1 MAYGPGQQDPPQQ
14 PHRQPGQMPPAFMQQ
29 EGWGAPPPQTP
40 VHVPPPAQPR
50 KRPKG
55 GRVIAEIVGGV
66 VLLFLGVAIGST
78 GKTTPSSSPAASSS
92 QPAQA
97 AATSAPPAPT
107 PVTASPNGT
116 YQGACNYTL
125 GDNPVGGT
133 AVATGD
139 VQVTNTGNIGTVVRV
154 KITWPQQGYPS
165 LAMTRKIRLTAGA
178 SQDVQYHMPLTYDQ
192 ISNLQNWQTGHNYQ
206 DGCTYKA
213 TIMRTFGHP
222 QQPRYVCRPSPGMW
236 VRRSG
241 CWWFGTAGGGR
252 TLECSGGPGCEPG
265 EAGDDAGALEQSA
278 EIDQPG

>member
-66 VLLFLGVAIGST
+66 LLFLGVAIGST

-92 QPAQA
+92 QPAQT

-139 VQVTNTGNIGTVVRV
+139 VQDTNTGNIGTVVRV

-178 SQDVQYHMPLTYDQ
+178 SQDAMPL
-192 ISNLQNWQTGHNYQ
+192 SL
-206 DGCTYKA
+206 
-213 TIMRTFGHP
+213 
-222 QQPRYVCRPSPGMW
+222 S
-236 VRRSG
+236 
-241 CWWFGTAGGGR
+241 
-252 TLECSGGPGCEPG
+252 
-265 EAGDDAGALEQSA
+265 
-278 EIDQPG
+278 

>member
-14 PHRQPGQMPPAFMQQ
+14 
-29 EGWGAPPPQTP
+29 
-40 VHVPPPAQPR
+40 VPPPAQPR

-55 GRVIAEIVGGV
+55 GRIFAEIVGGV

-78 GKTTPSSSPAASSS
+78 SKTSPSSPPATSSS

-107 PVTASPNGT
+107 TVTPSPNGT
-116 YQGACNYTL
+116 YQGACDYTL

-139 VQVTNTGNIGTVVRV
+139 VSVTNTGNIGTLVRV

-165 LAMTRKIRLTAGA
+165 LAMTKKIRLNAGA
-178 SQDVQYHMPLTYDQ
+178 NQDVQLHMPLTYDQ

-213 TIMRTFGHP
+213 TIMHTFGQP
-222 QQPRYVCRPSPGMW
+222 Q
-236 VRRSG
+236 
-241 CWWFGTAGGGR
+241 
-252 TLECSGGPGCEPG
+252 
-265 EAGDDAGALEQSA
+265 
-278 EIDQPG
+278 